1 MFELPSVELLMSQQ
15 LVKKVAPL
23 LVDTTMTVRE
33 VAAGTLR
40 CRVAS
45 LKSYLLN

>member
-1 MFELPSVELLMSQQ
+1 MSQQ
-15 LVKKVAPL
+15 LVKKVAAL

-40 CRVAS
+40 CGVAS
-45 LKSYLLN
+45 FNFCINGKEGFLVRT